1 MGNDH
6 RLRRL
11 VVDERTAY
19 DWTLRHSHAPD
30 GGCRETLTLYRDP
43 RTVTRIA
50 FGSGEGRYVAE
61 GYWYSGSVTDGRGN
75 LLNLHEPGVVR
86 AFVDEADRRGLLAAP
101 GAGTVEVDG
110 WELFRAV
117 VRGRQALA

>member
-11 VVDERTAY
+11 VIDEGTAY
-19 DWTLRHSHAPD
+19 DWTLRHSHAAD
-30 GGCRETLTLYRDP
+30 GGCRETLSLYRDR
-43 RTVTRIA
+43 RTVTRIV

-61 GYWYSGSVTDGRGN
+61 GYWFSGSVTDGRGN

-86 AFVDEADRRGLLAAP
+86 AFVDEAARRGLLAEP
-101 GAGTVEVDG
+101 GAGTVELDG

-117 VRGRQALA
+117 VAGREALA